1 MHKRIIA
8 LLLIALIC
16 ISVSGCRQIN
26 FRQIIND
33 VFYDETVEETFE
45 TESKTDYT
53 AVKNGIVLS
62 PYYESIDITNC
73 YDTLDTDSERKCY
86 NEIAKHITNITSKTV
101 DKYYAIEEF
110 KILTTEQL
118 PEAAGLARGVF
129 DYCLRN
135 SINNP
140 KMVQAFEQYSHQDYL
155 KHMMEENYLVMWGA
169 YEQGTI
175 VGMSAMQTEGHITML
190 YVHPMYQRRGIG
202 KKLLEEMRKYAK
214 MRCARAKAL
223 IQTS

>member
-1 MHKRIIA
+1 M
-8 LLLIALIC
+8 
-16 ISVSGCRQIN
+16 
-26 FRQIIND
+26 
-33 VFYDETVEETFE
+33 
-45 TESKTDYT
+45 
-53 AVKNGIVLS
+53 
-62 PYYESIDITNC
+62 
-73 YDTLDTDSERKCY
+73 
-86 NEIAKHITNITSKTV
+86 EIKL
-101 DKYYAIEEF
+101 
-110 KILTTEQL
+110 LTTEQL

-129 DYCLRN
+129 DYCLQN

-169 YEQGTI
+169 YDQGTI

-214 MRCARAKAL
+214 SVYNLSIVTVNAMPVWTENYFARRKFSRMNVMPNNDFVSMQAAAIDEVTYEKKPLSTGVVLSVVFGSLFFCILAVVIGLVQL
-223 IQTS
+223 IG

>member
-1 MHKRIIA
+1 M
-8 LLLIALIC
+8 
-16 ISVSGCRQIN
+16 
-26 FRQIIND
+26 
-33 VFYDETVEETFE
+33 
-45 TESKTDYT
+45 
-53 AVKNGIVLS
+53 
-62 PYYESIDITNC
+62 
-73 YDTLDTDSERKCY
+73 
-86 NEIAKHITNITSKTV
+86 EIKL
-101 DKYYAIEEF
+101 
-110 KILTTEQL
+110 LTTEQL

-214 MRCARAKAL
+214 SAYNLSMVTVNAMPVWTENYFARRKFFRMNVMPNNDFVSMQAVAIDEVTYEKKPLSTGVVLSVVFGSLFFCILSVVIGLVHL
-223 IQTS
+223 IG

>member
-1 MHKRIIA
+1 MKA
-8 LLLIALIC
+8 
-16 ISVSGCRQIN
+16 Q
-26 FRQIIND
+26 
-33 VFYDETVEETFE
+33 
-45 TESKTDYT
+45 
-53 AVKNGIVLS
+53 
-62 PYYESIDITNC
+62 
-73 YDTLDTDSERKCY
+73 
-86 NEIAKHITNITSKTV
+86 
-101 DKYYAIEEF
+101 
-110 KILTTEQL
+110 ILTEDQI
-118 PEAAGLARGVF
+118 PEALSIARGVF

-169 YEQGTI
+169 YDQGTI

-214 MRCARAKAL
+214 SVYNLSIVTVNAMPVWTENYFARRKFSRMNVMPNNDFISMQAVAIDEVTYEKKPLSTGVVLSVVFGSLFFCILAVVIGLVQL
-223 IQTS
+223 IG

>member
-1 MHKRIIA
+1 M
-8 LLLIALIC
+8 
-16 ISVSGCRQIN
+16 
-26 FRQIIND
+26 
-33 VFYDETVEETFE
+33 
-45 TESKTDYT
+45 
-53 AVKNGIVLS
+53 
-62 PYYESIDITNC
+62 
-73 YDTLDTDSERKCY
+73 
-86 NEIAKHITNITSKTV
+86 EIKL
-101 DKYYAIEEF
+101 
-110 KILTTEQL
+110 LTTEQL

-169 YEQGTI
+169 YDQGTI

-214 MRCARAKAL
+214 SVYNLSIVTVNAMPVWTENYFARRKFSRMNVMPNNDFVSMQAVAIDEVTYEKKPLSTGVVLSVVFGSLFFFILAVVIGLVQL
-223 IQTS
+223 IG

>member
-1 MHKRIIA
+1 M
-8 LLLIALIC
+8 
-16 ISVSGCRQIN
+16 
-26 FRQIIND
+26 
-33 VFYDETVEETFE
+33 
-45 TESKTDYT
+45 
-53 AVKNGIVLS
+53 
-62 PYYESIDITNC
+62 
-73 YDTLDTDSERKCY
+73 
-86 NEIAKHITNITSKTV
+86 EIKL
-101 DKYYAIEEF
+101 
-110 KILTTEQL
+110 LTTEQL
-118 PEAAGLARGVF
+118 PEAAGLARGGYAGDETARRLARGVF

-155 KHMMEENYLVMWGA
+155 KHMMEENYLVIWGA

-214 MRCARAKAL
+214 SVYNLSIVTVNAMPVWTENYFARRKFSRMNVMPNNDFVSMQAAAIDEVTYEKKPLSTGVVLSVVFGSLFFCILAVVIGLVQL
-223 IQTS
+223 IG

>member
-1 MHKRIIA
+1 M
-8 LLLIALIC
+8 
-16 ISVSGCRQIN
+16 
-26 FRQIIND
+26 
-33 VFYDETVEETFE
+33 
-45 TESKTDYT
+45 
-53 AVKNGIVLS
+53 
-62 PYYESIDITNC
+62 
-73 YDTLDTDSERKCY
+73 
-86 NEIAKHITNITSKTV
+86 EIKL
-101 DKYYAIEEF
+101 
-110 KILTTEQL
+110 LTTEQL
-118 PEAAGLARGVF
+118 PEAAGLAHGVF

-169 YEQGTI
+169 YDQGTI

-214 MRCARAKAL
+214 SVYNLSIVTVNAMPVWTENYFARRKFSRMNVMPNNDFVSMQAVAIDEVTYEKKPLSTGVVLSVVFGSLFFCILAVVIGLVQL
-223 IQTS
+223 IG

>member
-1 MHKRIIA
+1 M
-8 LLLIALIC
+8 
-16 ISVSGCRQIN
+16 
-26 FRQIIND
+26 
-33 VFYDETVEETFE
+33 
-45 TESKTDYT
+45 
-53 AVKNGIVLS
+53 
-62 PYYESIDITNC
+62 
-73 YDTLDTDSERKCY
+73 
-86 NEIAKHITNITSKTV
+86 EIKL
-101 DKYYAIEEF
+101 
-110 KILTTEQL
+110 LTTEQL
-118 PEAAGLARGVF
+118 SEAAGLARGVF

-214 MRCARAKAL
+214 SVYNLSIVTVNAMPVWTENYFARRKFSRMNVMPNNDFVSMQAVAIDEVTYEKKPLSTGVVLSVVFGSLFFCILAVVIGLVQL
-223 IQTS
+223 IG

>member
-1 MHKRIIA
+1 M
-8 LLLIALIC
+8 
-16 ISVSGCRQIN
+16 
-26 FRQIIND
+26 
-33 VFYDETVEETFE
+33 
-45 TESKTDYT
+45 
-53 AVKNGIVLS
+53 
-62 PYYESIDITNC
+62 
-73 YDTLDTDSERKCY
+73 
-86 NEIAKHITNITSKTV
+86 EIKL
-101 DKYYAIEEF
+101 
-110 KILTTEQL
+110 LTTEQL

-129 DYCLRN
+129 DYCLQN

-169 YEQGTI
+169 YDQGTI

-214 MRCARAKAL
+214 SVYNLSIVTVNAMPVWTENYFARRKFSRMNVMPNNDFVSMQAVAIDEVTYEKKPLSTGVVLSVVFGSLFFCILAVVIGLVQL
-223 IQTS
+223 IG

>member
-1 MHKRIIA
+1 M
-8 LLLIALIC
+8 
-16 ISVSGCRQIN
+16 
-26 FRQIIND
+26 
-33 VFYDETVEETFE
+33 
-45 TESKTDYT
+45 
-53 AVKNGIVLS
+53 
-62 PYYESIDITNC
+62 
-73 YDTLDTDSERKCY
+73 
-86 NEIAKHITNITSKTV
+86 EIKL
-101 DKYYAIEEF
+101 
-110 KILTTEQL
+110 LTTEQL

-169 YEQGTI
+169 YDQGTI

-214 MRCARAKAL
+214 SVYNLSIVTLLSGTVNAMPVWTENYFARRKFSRMNVMPNNDFVSMQAVAIDEVTYEKKPLSTGVVLSVVFGSLFFCILAVVIGLVQL
-223 IQTS
+223 IG

>member
-1 MHKRIIA
+1 M
-8 LLLIALIC
+8 
-16 ISVSGCRQIN
+16 
-26 FRQIIND
+26 
-33 VFYDETVEETFE
+33 
-45 TESKTDYT
+45 
-53 AVKNGIVLS
+53 
-62 PYYESIDITNC
+62 
-73 YDTLDTDSERKCY
+73 
-86 NEIAKHITNITSKTV
+86 EIKL
-101 DKYYAIEEF
+101 
-110 KILTTEQL
+110 LTTEQL
-118 PEAAGLARGVF
+118 PEEAGLACGVF

-214 MRCARAKAL
+214 SAYNLSMVTVNAMPVWTENYFARRKFFRMNVMPNNDFVSMQAVAIDEVTYEKKPLSTGVVLSVVFGSLFFCILAVVIGLVQL
-223 IQTS
+223 IG